1 MTSRANDIYVS
12 GPART
17 EDSVENQK
25 TVERW
30 NKSKQKISPT
40 LDQHIK
46 YVQQIWGVGISR
58 RGNNLDKDRVK
69 AGNFGCNVNAY
80 HLRIR

>member
-1 MTSRANDIYVS
+1 LTSLATEIYLS
-12 GPART
+12 GPPRT
-17 EDSVENQK
+17 EDSVENQNA
-25 TVERW
+25 VERW
-30 NKSKQKISPT
+30 SKRKQKISPT

-58 RGNNLDKDRVK
+58 RGNLDKNRVK
-69 AGNFGCNVNAY
+69 SGNFGCNVNAY